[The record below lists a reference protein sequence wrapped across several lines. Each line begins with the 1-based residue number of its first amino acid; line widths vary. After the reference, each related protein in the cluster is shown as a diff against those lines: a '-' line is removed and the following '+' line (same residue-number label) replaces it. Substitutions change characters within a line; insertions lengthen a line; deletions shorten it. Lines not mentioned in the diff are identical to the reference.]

1 MQLKR
6 LTSRSRGAPG
16 ALGSSLVRALCLAL
30 VLGLVMALVLVF
42 PRAARAQAF
51 TFDTTHTLYTESPTR
66 THMLVYTPGASLEV
80 SPWQSLTV
88 RAGYEADVVS
98 GASVAVKAGAAYAG
112 THPAAD
118 VVTTASVHDYR
129 SAASGGFTWIHGLS
143 QLTGGYSYGTEHDYK
158 SSSFNVAARTD
169 AFEHNSQFEISY
181 ARNFDR
187 VCDRVQGTQDDLTRY
202 VALESSVGCFTSD
215 ATRTTRDLDID
226 GYQASWTQA
235 WTPIFATQVTYTA
248 QVLNGFQSN
257 PYRDIILGEGV
268 KAQEHEP
275 DNRFRQSYS
284 ARANL
289 YLRAFKGALHFGGRG
304 YFDNWGVVS
313 GTGETEL
320 EKYLGEHARVAVRG
334 RFYKQT
340 GASFWSDDYTGG
352 DRPLGPKGQYW
363 TGDRELSPMWSFLA
377 GVRGSYTFMPAS
389 DQPGGSKR
397 IARIFTALKLGASA
411 DILHLNYDEYTLGG
425 APIGNANAYIFS
437 LSFTALF

>member
-1 MQLKR
+1 MQLR
-6 LTSRSRGAPG
+6 ARSAY
-16 ALGSSLVRALCLAL
+16 ATAAL
-30 VLGLVMALVLVF
+30 VLLALLVLAL
-42 PRAARAQAF
+42 PRVARAQAF

-80 SPWQSLTV
+80 APWEFLTV
-88 RAGYEADVVS
+88 RGGYEADVVS
-98 GASVAVKAGAAYAG
+98 GASVATKAGAAYSG
-112 THPAAD
+112 THPGAD
-118 VVTTASVHDYR
+118 VVSTASVHDFR
-129 SAASGGFTWIHGLS
+129 SSANGGFTWTHGVS
-143 QLTGGYSYGTEHDYK
+143 SVTGGYSYSTEHDYK
-158 SSSFNVAARTD
+158 SNSFDVAARTD

-202 VALESSVGCFTSD
+202 VALESSVGCFSSD
-215 ATRTTRDLDID
+215 PTRTTRDLDID

-235 WTPIFATQVTYTA
+235 WSPILATQVTYTA

-289 YLRAFKGALHFGGRG
+289 FLRAFKGALHFGGRG
-304 YFDNWGVVS
+304 YFDSWGVKS
-313 GTGETEL
+313 GTGEAEL
-320 EKYLGEHARVAVRG
+320 EKYLGERARVALRG

-352 DRPLGPKGQYW
+352 NAPLGPKGQYW
-363 TGDRELSPMWSFLA
+363 TGDRELSPMWSFLV
-377 GVRGSYTFMPAS
+377 GLRGSYTFMPSS

-397 IARIFTALKLGASA
+397 IAHIFTALKLGASA

-425 APIGNANAYIFS
+425 TPISNANAYIFS